1 MDRLP
6 SVRGFPDQ
14 SHIGLD
20 RDQPG
25 DSLADQRMIIDRQNP
40 DRTGVAAHGSL
51 CALSRE
57 NFLANQE
64 RHVEAEVA

>member
-1 MDRLP
+1 
-6 SVRGFPDQ
+6 
-14 SHIGLD
+14 LD
-20 RDQPG
+20 RDEPG

-51 CALSRE
+51 CTLSLE
-57 NFLANQE
+57 NFLANQD

>member
-1 MDRLP
+1 
-6 SVRGFPDQ
+6 
-14 SHIGLD
+14 LD
-20 RDQPG
+20 RDEAS
-25 DSLADQRMIIDRQNP
+25 DSLADERMIIDRQNP

-51 CALSRE
+51 CTPSRE